1 MTGSAKD
8 VLATLTGS
16 SLTFVRG
23 ADTRGFRQQK
33 KDGNLTVNRKE
44 KQMISLL
51 KFVVN
56 AQFLIGF
63 LLGGLGAFVYLF
75 FKPVKKG

>member
-1 MTGSAKD
+1 
-8 VLATLTGS
+8 
-16 SLTFVRG
+16 
-23 ADTRGFRQQK
+23 
-33 KDGNLTVNRKE
+33 
-44 KQMISLL
+44 MISLL